1 MSKVEWKVGDD
12 KLQTTPYQSIPYWK
26 KQSVTIYPHM
36 ILNNYLNYEAIVNL
50 ATQVKTKMKDKGYEC
65 ELYDKNTYTR
75 ELNGSWNVVIGI
87 KHTREE
93 DSTKKVYQAMYLFR
107 HDSNYNETYGCPFY
121 NSEYVYDLHH
131 YSVHNNKS
139 LFNTLETSIKE
150 IKPEFKPTTYF
161 RTD

>member
-1 MSKVEWKVGDD
+1 MSKVQCKVGDD
-12 KLQTTPYQSIPYWK
+12 TLQTTPSRSIPYWK
-26 KQSVTIYPHM
+26 TQSVTIYPHLV
-36 ILNNYLNYEAIVNL
+36 INNYLNYDILVNL
-50 ATQVKTKMKDKGYEC
+50 ATQVKTNMKEKGYEC
-65 ELYDKNTYTR
+65 ELYDNNTYTR

-87 KHTREE
+87 KHTRE
-93 DSTKKVYQAMYLFR
+93 DSKKIYQAMYLFR

-121 NSEYVYDLHH
+121 NKEYVYDLNH
-131 YSVHNNKS
+131 YSVHNNKE